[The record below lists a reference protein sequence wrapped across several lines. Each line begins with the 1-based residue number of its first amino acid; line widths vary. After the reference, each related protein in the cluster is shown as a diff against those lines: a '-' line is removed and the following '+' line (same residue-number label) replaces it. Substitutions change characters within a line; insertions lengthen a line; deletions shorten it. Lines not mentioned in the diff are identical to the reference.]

1 MIEPNLAKVGVEG
14 SNPFARSNDFNAL
27 GDSAFAAKSGLA
39 ACVLISVLIR
49 TPANSLPKPMFMNMS
64 GHGTQVFWTLEQAIA
79 AADWLPVE
87 ENLPELAK
95 RCGLGADRDWRINPA
110 LGSELP

>member
-1 MIEPNLAKVGVEG
+1 
-14 SNPFARSNDFNAL
+14 
-27 GDSAFAAKSGLA
+27 
-39 ACVLISVLIR
+39 
-49 TPANSLPKPMFMNMS
+49 MS

-79 AADWLPVE
+79 AAPVE

>member
-1 MIEPNLAKVGVEG
+1 
-14 SNPFARSNDFNAL
+14 
-27 GDSAFAAKSGLA
+27 
-39 ACVLISVLIR
+39 
-49 TPANSLPKPMFMNMS
+49 MFMNMS

-79 AADWLPVE
+79 AADWLLVE

>member
-1 MIEPNLAKVGVEG
+1 
-14 SNPFARSNDFNAL
+14 
-27 GDSAFAAKSGLA
+27 
-39 ACVLISVLIR
+39 
-49 TPANSLPKPMFMNMS
+49 MFMNMS
-64 GHGTQVFWTLEQAIA
+64 GHGTQVFWKLEQAIA